1 MLASITPLGERG
13 RRSRWGVTVSAF
25 LLGATLAGAAEG
37 AVLGL
42 LGLAVFGDGLG
53 AHARLLVLAVGLAL
67 AAGLELAAVLKV
79 ALRRVPGPNRQVNE
93 RWLDEFRGW
102 VYGFGFGAQ
111 LGLGFTTVVTSA
123 ATYVA
128 MLVAFLAAD
137 PGWGALVL
145 GVFGAIRGAT
155 PLLAA
160 RVHAPEQLRAFHV
173 RFERGRGAIAPASL
187 ICLVS
192 MTAVAILGIVA

>member
-13 RRSRWGVTVSAF
+13 RRSRWGITVSAF
-25 LLGATLAGAAEG
+25 LLGAMLAGAAEG

-42 LGLAVFGDGLG
+42 LGLAVLGDGLG

-67 AAGLELAAVLKV
+67 AAALELALP
-79 ALRRVPGPNRQVNE
+79 RVPGPNRQVNE
-93 RWLDEFRGW
+93 RWLDEYRGW
-102 VYGFGFGAQ
+102 VYGLGFGAQ
-111 LGLGFTTVVTSA
+111 LGLGITTVVTSA

-145 GVFGAIRGAT
+145 GVFGAIRGVT

-160 RVHAPEQLRAFHV
+160 RVQAPEQLRAFHA
-173 RFERGRGAIAPASL
+173 RFERARGAIAPASL
-187 ICLVS
+187 TCLVG
-192 MTAVAILGIVA
+192 MTAVAILGSVV

>member
-13 RRSRWGVTVSAF
+13 RGSRWGITVSAF

-42 LGLAVFGDGLG
+42 LGLALLGDGLG
-53 AHARLLVLAVGLAL
+53 THARLLVLAGGLAL
-67 AAGLELAAVLKV
+67 AAVLELTL
-79 ALRRVPGPNRQVNE
+79 LTVPGPNRQVNE

-111 LGLGFTTVVTSA
+111 LGLGITTVVTSA

-137 PGWGALVL
+137 PGWGALVV
-145 GVFGAIRGAT
+145 GVFGAIRGVT

-160 RVHAPEQLRAFHV
+160 HIQGPEQLRAFHV
-173 RFERGRGAIAPASL
+173 LFERARGAVAPASL
-187 ICLVS
+187 TCLVG
-192 MTAVAILGIVA
+192 MTAVALLGSVV

>member
-13 RRSRWGVTVSAF
+13 RRSRWGITVSAF

-42 LGLAVFGDGLG
+42 LGSAVLGDGIS
-53 AHARLLVLAVGLAL
+53 ARARLLVLVGGLVLAVL
-67 AAGLELAAVLKV
+67 LELALPA
-79 ALRRVPGPNRQVNE
+79 VPGPNRQVNE

-111 LGLGFTTVVTSA
+111 LGLGITTVVTSA

-160 RVHAPEQLRAFHV
+160 RVQGPEQLRAFHM
-173 RFERGRGAIAPASL
+173 RFERARAAIAPVSL
-187 ICLVS
+187 VCLVG
-192 MTAVAILGIVA
+192 MTAAAILGSLA

>member
-13 RRSRWGVTVSAF
+13 RRSRWGITVSAF

-42 LGLAVFGDGLG
+42 LGLAVLGDGIG
-53 AHARLLVLAVGLAL
+53 AHARLLVLTGR
-67 AAGLELAAVLKV
+67 AGDS
-79 ALRRVPGPNRQVNE
+79 RRCSSWRCRRSPAPTVRSTSAG
-93 RWLDEFRGW
+93 WTSSAGW

-111 LGLGFTTVVTSA
+111 LGLGITTVVTSA

-145 GVFGAIRGAT
+145 GVFGAIRGVT

-160 RVHAPEQLRAFHV
+160 RVQGPEQLRAFHV
-173 RFERGRGAIAPASL
+173 RFERARAAIAPASL
-187 ICLVS
+187 VCLVG
-192 MTAVAILGIVA
+192 MTAVAILGSVA